1 VNAVIRRCEPVRP
14 ALMNGWHTQ
23 PMPYLDDNPTG
34 GQKKLLQMF
43 GVIGGIMVVI
53 AIVATIAANMG

>member
-1 VNAVIRRCEPVRP
+1 
-14 ALMNGWHTQ
+14 MGWHTQ

-43 GVIGGIMVVI
+43 GVIGGILVFI

>member
-1 VNAVIRRCEPVRP
+1 VSPSDHSSGRGGR
-14 ALMNGWHTQ
+14 LT

-43 GVIGGIMVVI
+43 AVI
-53 AIVATIAANMG
+53 AGILVFIGIIATIAANMG